1 MNRRHIYL
9 IFLLLLFSCTKEV
22 TNPITSSDLQ
32 ETLDAYMKEHENLD
46 HVKMIQ
52 IEFSKWDD
60 NCSLVFQA
68 YPKYEQS
75 KKSFMYKEKMIVFLD
90 VDDCSK
96 GFINSE
102 YINQKSVLKVI
113 TIDEKLDTLKSI
125 YPISMDFYHFDEN
138 NKIQYSPKL

>member
-1 MNRRHIYL
+1 MNKRCFYL
-9 IFLLLLFSCTKEV
+9 IILLLLFSCTKKAI
-22 TNPITSSDLQ
+22 NPIISSDLQ
-32 ETLDAYMKEHENLD
+32 ETLDSYMKEHKDLN
-46 HVKMIQ
+46 HIKMIQ
-52 IEFSKWDD
+52 IEFSKWD
-60 NCSLVFQA
+60 NKCNLVFQA

-90 VDDCSK
+90 EDDCSE

-102 YINQKSVLKVI
+102 YINRKSVLKVI
-113 TIDEKLDTLKSI
+113 TIGEKLDTLKSI